1 MQQYS
6 ATCIVVGS
14 LILSYVQKTHKR
26 EGKDYDMNF
35 DHKKSKR
42 QIIVTQKNNKQLN
55 IASTMGTHKHIYS
68 NVHNWIHVK
77 RLAPD
82 YEIKNPA

>member
-1 MQQYS
+1 MKEMQQYS

-35 DHKKSKR
+35 DHKKSER
-42 QIIVTQKNNKQLN
+42 QIIVTQIEK
-55 IASTMGTHKHIYS
+55 
-68 NVHNWIHVK
+68 
-77 RLAPD
+77 
-82 YEIKNPA
+82 